1 VGGHGSTILR
11 HAGGVR
17 LAHLTW
23 AITSGW
29 LVVSGLG
36 IHEALPAWAS
46 HLLGGHV
53 MLVTWHGRVGDML
66 GLALLLAAFFVR
78 NRLSRFLGAIM
89 QFHRA
94 DAAWP
99 LALLPSLPHPR
110 QQPVLPW
117 HDGRFDPAQ
126 RLVFLIVVGSFALL
140 VMTGLVFNFI
150 PTNIRLLFAWTVRI
164 HLAAA
169 WVFIAAASVHIIAG
183 KGCCQPTAVSRAQ
196 CSATDESGSA
206 LPAGSGRVGPHVDWR
221 TKTRARPDHSG
232 FTVSAA
238 LPRTCT

>member
-1 VGGHGSTILR
+1 VGGHGSTVLR
-11 HAGGVR
+11 HAGDVR

-23 AITSGW
+23 AIAGGW
-29 LVVSGLG
+29 LSASGLG
-36 IHEALPAWAS
+36 IHERLPAWAI

-53 MLVTWHGRVGDML
+53 VLVTWHGRVGDML

-78 NRLSRFLGAIM
+78 KMLSRFLGAIM

-99 LALLPSLPHPR
+99 LALLRSLRHPR

-126 RLVFLIVVGSFALL
+126 RLIFLILIGSFTLL
-140 VMTGLVFNFI
+140 VMTGLAFNFI

-169 WVFIAAASVHIIAG
+169 WVLIAAVGVHIIAG
-183 KGCCQPTAVSRAQ
+183 TGLLPTHRGVARAMFG
-196 CSATDESGSA
+196 D
-206 LPAGSGRVGPHVDWR
+206 GRVRIDL
-221 TKTRARPDHSG
+221 ARRLWPGWTARRPESK
-232 FTVSAA
+232 S
-238 LPRTCT
+238 PRKA